1 MSWWDS
7 KNWDTKGLTNL
18 ATQAL
23 KTAQK
28 RIDKVLD
35 IKEDEGE
42 DENRREFLPG
52 IYVLIFEQEVKSK

>member
-7 KNWDTKGLTNL
+7 KGLASF

-28 RIDKVLD
+28 SIDKVLD
-35 IKEDEGE
+35 IQEGNG
-42 DENRREFLPG
+42 ENVSESSKP
-52 IYVLIFEQEVKSK
+52 EVSRKGLH